1 MMVLVHYMLMVVI
14 AVEALHMGAT
24 VAEAGLAT
32 GIYIIGVLLAR
43 LVGGRYIELMGRKK
57 MLYAGV
63 IFYLLTTAV
72 RSGLFSHRR
81 PPWRRH
87 QLFCP
92 QSQLGCWCWSS
103 VGHAATG
110 LFQFCPYR

>member
-1 MMVLVHYMLMVVI
+1 MEKEPLWTRGFVLDTFINLGIYIIYYMLMVVI

-43 LVGGRYIELMGRKK
+43 LIGGRYIELIGRKK

-63 IFYLLTTAV
+63 IFYLLTTV
-72 RSGLFSHRR
+72 LV
-81 PPWRRH
+81 
-87 QLFCP
+87 L
-92 QSQLGCWCWSS
+92 CWVC
-103 VGHAATG
+103 
-110 LFQFCPYR
+110 CYRIISALPI